1 MHFGTPEVVI
11 SSMAILLL
19 FSGRITTMISGR
31 SVEQI
36 LGIRTLTF
44 ESRSDIVIALVIVA
58 ASLATALLLAHK

>member
-44 ESRSDIVIALVIVA
+44 ERRSDIVIALVIVA
-58 ASLATALLLAHK
+58 ASQATALLLAHK